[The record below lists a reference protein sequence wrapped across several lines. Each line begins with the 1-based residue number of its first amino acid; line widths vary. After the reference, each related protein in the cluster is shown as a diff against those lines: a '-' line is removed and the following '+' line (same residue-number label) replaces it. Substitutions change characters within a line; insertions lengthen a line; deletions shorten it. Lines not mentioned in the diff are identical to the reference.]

1 MEQEKALSLLQ
12 RGKVTFNKAAKMAQ
26 MNIWDF
32 ADLIKRKGVIWIKDK
47 IIREDICETLNDKRN

>member
-32 ADLIKRKGVIWIKDK
+32 ADLIKRKRVIWIRDK
-47 IIREDICETLNDKRN
+47 IIREDIYKALNDE